1 MLVFSCFLKEAAGV
15 KCKPGSL
22 RTVRAQSSRE
32 VSASTEASNLY
43 NFLRS
48 SLSHGQPWATSLMNA
63 AEAVRT

>member
-15 KCKPGSL
+15 KCKPGSS

-48 SLSHGQPWATSLMNA
+48 SVSHLKVESQEPWAAMGD
-63 AEAVRT
+63 